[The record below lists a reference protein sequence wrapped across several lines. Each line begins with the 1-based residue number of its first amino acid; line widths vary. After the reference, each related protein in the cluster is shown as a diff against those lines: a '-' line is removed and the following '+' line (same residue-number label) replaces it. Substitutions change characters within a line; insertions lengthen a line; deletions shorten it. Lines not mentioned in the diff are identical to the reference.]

1 MYKKI
6 LEFWMNE
13 KELRD
18 LQVISPEFREEIKKY
33 LEELGRPEE
42 GIPTS
47 LKLAEAER
55 AMRMLNEISSL
66 RREKAFR
73 LNMPKTAS
81 DLLYEGESLPAPVAS
96 QSPSPQTA
104 VDSEKAKEEGA
115 KRILV
120 RVLGDV
126 TSFIGADLKT
136 YGPFKGEDVV
146 LLPAQN
152 AEALIKRGVATEIQR
167 KACKK

>member
-13 KELRD
+13 KELKD
-18 LQVISPEFREEIKKY
+18 LQVISPEFREGIRGY
-33 LEELGRPEE
+33 LEDLGRPVD
-42 GIPTS
+42 GIPMT

-55 AMRMLNEISSL
+55 ATRMLNEISNL

-73 LNMPKTAS
+73 LGLSSIPA
-81 DLLYEGESLPAPVAS
+81 DLSCDGELG
-96 QSPSPQTA
+96 QPSKLTEA
-104 VDSEKAKEEGA
+104 DSEKEKEDSAK
-115 KRILV
+115 KILV

-136 YGPFKGEDVV
+136 YGPFKKEDVV

-152 AEALIKRGVATEIQR
+152 AEALIKREVATEIQR
-167 KACKK
+167 KAFKK